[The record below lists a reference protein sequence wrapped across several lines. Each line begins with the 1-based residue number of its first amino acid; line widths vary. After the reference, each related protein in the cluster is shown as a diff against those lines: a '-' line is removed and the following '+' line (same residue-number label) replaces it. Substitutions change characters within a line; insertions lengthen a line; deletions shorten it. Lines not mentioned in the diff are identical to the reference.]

1 MNFKLKFGS
10 NFSLS
15 DGNQVFN
22 ITDATSKGIIEVV
35 TENET
40 NETSITGYQFLL
52 IHNGAP
58 LRPQPRSRNPKL
70 EIDYKNQT
78 GNWSVEAW
86 VYVTEQEFD
95 DTSEEIYKVPG
106 TWIVIDNS
114 SGDTTSGGSQGQVS
128 TDIPNKIYTK
138 FRSIITDVIPEQR
151 TIITKKA
158 LSDDLDSKLLPTT
171 YEQSLNWG
179 INYNK
184 TDFRD
189 LNTLI
194 DFGNNEKS
202 IIVNSQVD
210 AESIKIAPHS
220 IVLKTYTDIPQN
232 IQVKQNVSIIKE
244 MSEPIRETI
253 RLYPFNDAELGD
265 PILRQPNEQ
274 SIDFINNA
282 KTQEKSLDDL
292 YTNNNFLSSSIFN
305 EILSGSNQAD
315 INVDY
320 NDYGNYS
327 TFGSVEKRIQHFRR
341 KLERYE
347 YYSSESGSLAVK
359 AVATASVYDSEIVK
373 NEELKN
379 DITNNFDHYE
389 KYLYYESSSANTSS
403 FGLEFDTSWPKENS
417 SKPHNPLS
425 ITASAATTWYN
436 TNVESA
442 SIYDNNN
449 PNRLVNLVPEHIR
462 RDSEN
467 QPFLDFLDMTGH
479 YYDNILIYIKAFE
492 DIYDRQEDLK
502 KGLSKDLVW
511 AVSNAFGWKQPSG
524 KELLDLHRYVK
535 GYQLSGS
542 ATSSNYEV
550 YSTEP
555 EKDIEREIWGRVL
568 SSMPYIL
575 KRKGTKESIQ
585 ALVNAYGIPPTILKI
600 KEYGGPDV
608 KEYQPNFDIQQRF
621 TKALDFKGSQY
632 VLNNWWTSSIK
643 SLRAPDSI
651 QFRFKAASSS
661 NQVLLAKDG
670 DFAIRLLDEGS
681 LTDSKGKVEF
691 IISSSLTGSVF
702 GTKSVTSSL
711 FPVFNNEFWS
721 VGVTRELSSGYDPEV
736 TAEFDT
742 TSSIKYNLYLKQYE
756 SGRSK
761 ILYDSATSMTLSGS
775 TTSVGVTS
783 SYMNGQWTSSGN
795 FYWGSTGSF
804 GDMGVEFTG
813 SLQELRLWNAPL
825 TESAFNNHTAAPKAI
840 NGNHTSASYTDLIFR
855 LRLDDNKDLSTSTG
869 LNNISPDQAFTADV
883 FQSGS
888 AIGFT
893 TNTFSN
899 IEQEEK
905 ALTPNVGYGLSN
917 SKVRIERSWIPSGSG
932 LSVDYRTEESSYD
945 TSPLDSNK
953 LGVFFSPTDVVN
965 RDIIESLADLDFD
978 QEIGDPRDEQEY
990 FYRGLNKLAE
1000 SYFQKY
1006 TGTNNFWEYMR
1017 LVKYYDQAI
1026 YEQIKK
1032 VIPARTKFNFGLL
1045 VEPNIL
1051 ERPKEVISK
1060 SPSVESLVLEGEI
1073 NVGILEATQ
1082 SFRRPVIS
1090 ITSSRDDYFGVVSE
1104 SFFHEPSLYLISS
1117 GSLSS
1122 SLNDNRYKDSFI
1134 RSSVTGSMTEG
1145 IKLQDVLFT
1154 EALSPFISS
1163 SVESDRNE
1171 IREIFYTSSAAVGEA
1186 GTNSIPVKY
1195 APLSS
1200 SLSHAYSS
1208 SFKKA
1213 EYTPL
1218 SDYLSGY
1225 RRSRFEG
1232 VKNTIDTTSDGE
1244 LPIIVSATSPTAV
1257 ISKQAGEGKKLEVVR
1272 KK

>member
-1 MNFKLKFGS
+1 MNFKLKFGP

-15 DGNQVFN
+15 DGNQTFS
-22 ITDATSKGIIEVV
+22 ITDTKSKGVIEVV
-35 TENET
+35 ANGET
-40 NETSITGYQFLL
+40 DGIFISGYQFLL
-52 IHNGAP
+52 THNGTP
-58 LRPQPRSRNPKL
+58 LRPQGKNKNPKL
-70 EIDYKNQT
+70 EIDFKNKQ
-78 GNWSVEAW
+78 GNWNVE
-86 VYVTEQEFD
+86 VLVDVIEQDFD
-95 DTSEEIYKVPG
+95 DTTQQQYKIPG
-106 TWIVIDNS
+106 SWKVVDNTTN
-114 SGDTTSGGSQGQVS
+114 GDSQAQVS
-128 TDIPNKIYTK
+128 TDIPNKIYTQ
-138 FRSIITDVIPEQR
+138 FRSIITKVDGN
-151 TIITKKA
+151 IIETKKA
-158 LSDDLDSKLLPTT
+158 LSDDLDSKLSPKTS
-171 YEQSLNWG
+171 EQSLNWG
-179 INYNK
+179 IEYNQ
-184 TDFRD
+184 TDYRD

-194 DFGNNEKS
+194 DFGNNQKS

-220 IVLKTYTDIPQN
+220 VILKTYNDIPDN
-232 IQVKQNVSIIKE
+232 IQVKQNVSIVKE
-244 MSEPIRETI
+244 MSEPIRERI

-265 PILRQPNEQ
+265 PILRQPTEQ

-282 KTQEKSLDDL
+282 KTQEKSLEDL
-292 YTNNNFLSSSIFN
+292 YTNDNFLSSSIFN
-305 EILSGSNQAD
+305 EILSGSNSVD
-315 INVDY
+315 VNVDY

-327 TFGSVEKRIQHFRR
+327 IFGSAEKRIQHFRR

-359 AVATASVYDSEIVK
+359 AASTASVFNSEIVK

-379 DITNNFDHYE
+379 NITNNFDHYE
-389 KYLYYESSSANTSS
+389 KYLYHESSSANTSS

-442 SIYDNNN
+442 SIYDQNN
-449 PNRLVNLVPEHIR
+449 PNRLVNLVPEYVK

-467 QPFLDFLDMTGH
+467 QPFLDFLDMIGH
-479 YYDNILIYIKAFE
+479 YYDNIWIYIKAMT
-492 DIYDRQEDLK
+492 DTYDRREDLT

-542 ATSSNYEV
+542 ATSSTYTE
-550 YSTEP
+550 YSTET

-568 SSMPYIL
+568 TSMPYIL

-585 ALVNAYGIPPTILKI
+585 ALVNAYGIPPTILRI
-600 KEYGGPDV
+600 NEYGGPDV

-632 VLNNWWTSSIK
+632 VLNNWWTSSEG

-651 QFRFKAASSS
+651 EFRFKAASSS

-681 LTDSKGKVEF
+681 ATDNKGKVEF
-691 IISSSLTGSVF
+691 VISSSLTGSVF

-756 SGRSK
+756 AGRSK

-775 TTSVGVTS
+775 TTTVGVTS

-813 SLQELRLWNAPL
+813 SLQEIRLWNAPL
-825 TESAFNNHTAAPKAI
+825 TESAFNNHTRAPKAI
-840 NGNHTSASYTDLIFR
+840 NGNHASASYTDLIFR
-855 LRLDDNKDLSTSTG
+855 LRLDDNKDLSSSPG
-869 LNNISPDQAFTADV
+869 LNNISPNQSFKAVEFE
-883 FQSGS
+883 SGS
-888 AIGFT
+888 GIGFT
-893 TNTFSN
+893 ANTFTN
-899 IEQEEK
+899 VEQEEK

-917 SKVRIERSWIPSGSG
+917 SKVRVEQSWIPSGSG

-945 TSPLDSNK
+945 TAPLDSNK
-953 LGVFFSPTDVVN
+953 VGVFFSPTDVVN

-978 QEIGDPRDEQEY
+978 QEIGDPRDEQEF

-1000 SYFQKY
+1000 SYFKKY
-1006 TGTNNFWEYMR
+1006 KGTNDFWDYMR

-1026 YEQIKK
+1026 YQQIKK
-1032 VIPARTKFNFGLL
+1032 VIPARTKFNYGLL

-1060 SPSVESLVLEGEI
+1060 SPSIENVIVEGEI
-1073 NVGILEATQ
+1073 NVGQLEASQ
-1082 SFRRPVIS
+1082 SFRRPVAT

-1104 SFFHEPSLYLISS
+1104 SLFHEPSFYLIGSA
-1117 GSLSS
+1117 SLSS
-1122 SLNDNRYKDSFI
+1122 SLNDNRYKDSFV
-1134 RSSVTGSMTEG
+1134 RVEKTGSLLEG
-1145 IKLQDVLFT
+1145 IKLQDVLFNET
-1154 EALSPFISS
+1154 LSPFISS
-1163 SVESDRNE
+1163 SRESHFDE
-1171 IREIFYTSSAAVGEA
+1171 VREIFYTSSTAVGEA
-1186 GTNSIPVKY
+1186 GTTSIPINH

-1200 SLSHAYSS
+1200 SLAHAYSS

-1213 EYTPL
+1213 EYQPP

-1225 RRSRFEG
+1225 RRSRYEG

-1244 LPIIVSATSPTAV
+1244 LPIIVQVSSPTAV
-1257 ISKQAGEGKKLEVVR
+1257 VAKKSGDGKKLEVVR